1 MNIAKNMFLVFEN
14 QLLPKQK
21 LVHLLKMKCMSKQF
35 LKRKLQRLWWKE
47 PMIILQ
53 YLVSFCYIVFIIG
66 VPLSESS
73 GMRTEPNKSAIDLAV
88 KALKEKERQQK
99 PATSSIVPYKP
110 KEDHK
115 SKHDVHLPLSS
126 YV

>member
-1 MNIAKNMFLVFEN
+1 MITRQDLVRFY
-14 QLLPKQK
+14 
-21 LVHLLKMKCMSKQF
+21 C
-35 LKRKLQRLWWKE
+35 
-47 PMIILQ
+47 IIL
-53 YLVSFCYIVFIIG
+53 SIG

-73 GMRTEPNKSAIDLAV
+73 GIRTEPNKSAIDLAV

-115 SKHDVHLPLSS
+115 SKDVHLHLSS
-126 YV
+126 YL